1 MIIDYKHNHSGHC
14 ESGATSNLIRH
25 YGLEINEPMAFGIG
39 GGLFFCYLP
48 FIKAQEAPMVAFRT
62 IAGKIFLHSTER
74 IGADVVMIKKFK
86 DPSKAMDELDRNL
99 ENGIPTGVQVG
110 TFHLKY
116 FPPKYRLH
124 FNFHNVVVFGREN
137 GVYHIGEP
145 VRENTQLI
153 LREDLQKARFARGM
167 FGPNGKMYYIRSV
180 PKQPDMH
187 RAIFLGIQETVKN
200 MIHNPVPFIGVKG
213 MRKLAKDMKKWPAK
227 LPEEK
232 ARFYL
237 TQFVRAVEEFG
248 TGGAAFRYIYGAF
261 LKESSE
267 LLNND
272 LIREASNKMG
282 ETATLWRELSYRS
295 SRFIKNR
302 EESSDSYSIL
312 SEILLECA
320 AGEEIIFKG
329 LAKLNTKS

>member
-1 MIIDYKHNHSGHC
+1 MILDFKHNHSGHC

-25 YGLEINEPMAFGIG
+25 YGLEISEPMAFGIG

-48 FIKAQEAPMVAFRT
+48 FIKAQEAPMFAFRT
-62 IAGKIFLHSTER
+62 LAGKIFRHTTER
-74 IGADVVMIKKFK
+74 IGADTVMIKKFK
-86 DPSKAMDELDRNL
+86 DPAKAMAELDRNL

-116 FPPKYRLH
+116 FPPEYRLH

-145 VRENTQLI
+145 VRERTQLL

-187 RAIFLGIQETVKN
+187 KAISQGIQETVKN
-200 MIHNPVPFIGVKG
+200 MLKNPVPYIGIKG
-213 MRKLAKDMKKWPAK
+213 MRKLARDIKGWPSK

-237 TQFVRAVEEFG
+237 IQFVRSAEEFG
-248 TGGAAFRYIYGAF
+248 TGGAAFRYMYGAF
-261 LKESSE
+261 LKEASE
-267 LLNND
+267 MVRNE
-272 LIREASNKMG
+272 IISEASRQMG
-282 ETATLWRELSYRS
+282 ETATLWRNLSYRS

-302 EESSDSYSIL
+302 EESRDDYSVISD
-312 SEILLECA
+312 ILLECA
-320 AGEEIIFKG
+320 SGEERIFRG
-329 LAKLNTKS
+329 LARLKI